1 MVQENVSAIRVVK
14 AYVREQHEKAR
25 KILQENVQKLHEIA
39 KHLYENETI
48 TGEEFMEILNSSE
61 NSLLNSQPEA

>member
-1 MVQENVSAIRVVK
+1 MVVEIVK
-14 AYVREQHEKAR
+14 TQHEKA
-25 KILQENVQKLHEIA
+25 KEILQQNLQKLHEIA

-61 NSLLNSQPEA
+61 NTLLTNPEV